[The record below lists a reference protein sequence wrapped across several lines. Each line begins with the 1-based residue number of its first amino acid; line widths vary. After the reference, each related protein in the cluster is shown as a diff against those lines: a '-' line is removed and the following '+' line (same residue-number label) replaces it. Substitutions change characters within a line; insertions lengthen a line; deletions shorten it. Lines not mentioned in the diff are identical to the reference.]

1 MSTKKH
7 YVNNKDFCA
16 ALIEYK
22 AKRQTDPTARVPAY
36 IGICIQQICNRLSTK
51 PNFSGY
57 SYKDEMISDG
67 LENCLAAVG
76 GFNAEKSV
84 NAFAYFTQIAWN
96 AFIRRIQK
104 EKKETYIK
112 HKNMQNM
119 FVLLSLEN
127 SGFEDF
133 DLNVHNN
140 DDIGNHIIES
150 FENKLTKTK
159 KHVNVG
165 LEKFIEETP

>member
-16 ALIEYK
+16 ALVEYK
-22 AKRQTDPTARVPAY
+22 AKLKEDPNARVSNY
-36 IGICIQQICNRLSTK
+36 IGICIRQINTRLATK

-57 SYKDEMISDG
+57 SFKDEMISDG
-67 LENCLAAVG
+67 LENCIAAVN

-104 EKKETYIK
+104 EQKEVYIK

-119 FVLLSLEN
+119 FILQSVHTS
-127 SGFEDF
+127 SFDDF
-133 DLNVHNN
+133 DMGQQNN
-140 DDIGNHIIES
+140 NEISNEIIKS
-150 FENKLTKTK
+150 YENKLTKTK
-159 KHVNVG
+159 KHVTVG
-165 LEKFIEETP
+165 LEKFIEEAP